1 MKHARVRVA
10 GCVAVALAL
19 LGGSDLRIP
28 VRAQETSTA
37 YQFVANPLKF
47 PEGRGVGFIMGLDV
61 DRNGKD
67 IWVLD
72 TCGAELGACVTSKT
86 DPILK
91 FDASGKFIKSFGN
104 GMLAQPHGLY
114 IDRSGNIWIVDGF
127 GHTNSPANRGHQ
139 VHKFS
144 QDGKLLMSLGTPGV
158 KGETEKTFNWPSD
171 VLVAPNGNIFVA
183 DGHADGSNARI
194 VKFDKN
200 GKFLKAWGK
209 SGTGPSEFS
218 ETHSLAMDSRGR
230 LFLADRRNNNRIRI
244 FDQDG
249 KFLEEWKHFGS
260 PAELFIDSKDVLYVA
275 DALSGFP
282 GMKTG
287 RDKHGILIASAK
299 DGKVTSFVPDVTPNC
314 LQELVVP
321 DAAGNLWGGCTNGRA
336 VRKWVKK

>member
-1 MKHARVRVA
+1 MTLARMKVFGAFA
-10 GCVAVALAL
+10 IALGL
-19 LGGSDLRIP
+19 FSGPDSFHT
-28 VRAQETSTA
+28 VRAEEPSAA

-72 TCGAELGACVTSKT
+72 TCGGDLGACVTSKT

-91 FDASGKFIKSFGN
+91 FDASGKLLKSFGS

-114 IDRSGNIWIVDGF
+114 VDRSGDIWIVDGF
-127 GHTNSPANRGHQ
+127 GANNSPSNKGHA
-139 VHKFS
+139 VFKFS
-144 QDGKLLMSLGTPGV
+144 ADGKLLMTLGTPGV
-158 KGETEKTFNWPSD
+158 KGETETTFNWPSD
-171 VLVAPNGNIFVA
+171 VLVAPNDDIFVA

-194 VKFDKN
+194 VKFNKK

-230 LFLADRRNNNRIRI
+230 LFVADRRNNNRIQI
-244 FDQDG
+244 FDQEG
-249 KFLEEWKHFGS
+249 RFLEEWKQFGS
-260 PAELFIDSKDVLYVA
+260 PAELFIDRKDVLYVA

-287 RDKHGILIASAK
+287 RDKPGIIIGSAK
-299 DGKVTSFVPDVTPNC
+299 DGKVIAFVPDVPPNC

-321 DAAGNLWGGCTNGRA
+321 DAAGNLWGGCTTGRA